1 MPCDCRGE
9 SRRVKAGV
17 CGITLVCALYAWC
30 VISHDVFQCRPAA
43 RRGWRLVSASSML
56 VESLYYGTFRVLA
69 RAISRKSA
77 IGAGGARFLRALGF
91 SLCSSGRFLS
101 SLVSHARA
109 LSAYSFEAQ
118 VLALPPKENGH
129 RFC

>member
-1 MPCDCRGE
+1 
-9 SRRVKAGV
+9 
-17 CGITLVCALYAWC
+17 
-30 VISHDVFQCRPAA
+30 
-43 RRGWRLVSASSML
+43 ML

-91 SLCSSGRFLS
+91 SHCSSGRFLS
-101 SLVSHARA
+101 SLVSRAA